1 MAAYG
6 DYQNEIYFAGL
17 RGELPKLPVDFATL
31 QERAR
36 QAMSPTMLNY
46 VNGGCGNEHTQR
58 WNVAAFD
65 HWGLMP
71 RMLRACAI
79 PISRSTSSG
88 CGCPRQSSWR
98 PSASSVS
105 AHRTDMAISR
115 SLAPQRPAAC
125 R

>member
-58 WNVAAFD
+58 
-65 HWGLMP
+65 
-71 RMLRACAI
+71 
-79 PISRSTSSG
+79 
-88 CGCPRQSSWR
+88 
-98 PSASSVS
+98 
-105 AHRTDMAISR
+105 
-115 SLAPQRPAAC
+115 
-125 R
+125 